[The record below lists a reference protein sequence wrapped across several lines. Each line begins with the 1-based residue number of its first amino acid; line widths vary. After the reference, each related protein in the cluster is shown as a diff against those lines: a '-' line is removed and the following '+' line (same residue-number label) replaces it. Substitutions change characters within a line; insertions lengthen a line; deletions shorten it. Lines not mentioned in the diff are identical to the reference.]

1 MIAWGLFLA
10 WTGQKFNAKTKILSF
25 RKELEN
31 STLPWYTGAA
41 WGTVSL
47 DNQKLVVRVIEG
59 EVDIETVN
67 FKGNKYTKSSD
78 SSNTP
83 SDVYEL
89 CIS

>member
-1 MIAWGLFLA
+1 
-10 WTGQKFNAKTKILSF
+10 
-25 RKELEN
+25 
-31 STLPWYTGAA
+31 
-41 WGTVSL
+41 VSL

-67 FKGNKYTKSSD
+67 FRGNKYTKSSD
-78 SSNTP
+78 NSNTQ